1 MEVYS
6 TGSAIHTGS
15 LPRIQMINEFIAFIR
30 EANELLQKEIDL
42 SPANQLVMNII
53 SRLSAQLRSR
63 YLPEEVQAVL
73 NHEYIQLHQ
82 RQLQDKL
89 SEAEFLT
96 ELSDSRQASNSQE
109 SVLDVVKR
117 LPHWHIYIALVKQE
131 LSTLCRFTQQDG
143 YIDRSPIVFVGS
155 GPMPLSPIILHLLGD
170 VEVICV
176 EMDAVAYDASRSLLE
191 HMELDHKVS
200 VVLKNGS
207 DFDYSSYNRIFVA
220 SLVRNKQAVLEQI
233 SRTSSNALVAVRT
246 AEGMKQIMYEA
257 IDESQLKGQG
267 WQILGRTIP
276 DENLVINS
284 TLFLERITCM
294 DAKSIDKIE

>member
-1 MEVYS
+1 
-6 TGSAIHTGS
+6 
-15 LPRIQMINEFIAFIR
+15 MINEFIAFIR